1 MFPGAWK
8 KLTFSR
14 WLDSQSAPRPGEPD
28 RRCDTIAELVDRKR
42 KSPPL
47 ACVVEL
53 FTGPDADALDRC
65 GEYLWRFRRELRH
78 GPHGQDKYHFVA
90 ALIFLTGRCSEREVR
105 VKLPGEAGVIH
116 VLAPRVLELESEDAV
131 AFLDAI
137 AQNRLSVALL
147 PWAPLMRNGQTAA
160 FASRWLT
167 LSAGLG
173 VHQRRD
179 AASVA
184 LTLSELTNSKDVWKP
199 VLEAVTMNES
209 SVFREVRDQ
218 GRLETRREVLVKLLR
233 RQLRG
238 DDLAAAL
245 TRVEQQSDLSVLARW
260 FDQALELA
268 PEQLLSELNK

>member
-1 MFPGAWK
+1 MNDFDQAGRFEVKGSPDAHLAWMFPGAWK

-78 GPHGQDKYHFVA
+78 GPHGQDKYPFVA

-137 AQNRLSVALL
+137 EQNRRASSPPMRSRKTSTSGTATANSRDL
-147 PWAPLMRNGQTAA
+147 PGSPAR
-160 FASRWLT
+160 
-167 LSAGLG
+167 
-173 VHQRRD
+173 
-179 AASVA
+179 
-184 LTLSELTNSKDVWKP
+184 
-199 VLEAVTMNES
+199 
-209 SVFREVRDQ
+209 VR
-218 GRLETRREVLVKLLR
+218 
-233 RQLRG
+233 
-238 DDLAAAL
+238 
-245 TRVEQQSDLSVLARW
+245 
-260 FDQALELA
+260 
-268 PEQLLSELNK
+268 